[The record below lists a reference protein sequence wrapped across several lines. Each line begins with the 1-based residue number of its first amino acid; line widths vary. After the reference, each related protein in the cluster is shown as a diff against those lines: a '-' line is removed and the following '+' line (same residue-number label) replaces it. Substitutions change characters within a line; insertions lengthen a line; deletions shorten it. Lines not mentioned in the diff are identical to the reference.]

1 MPVRARARGRRLMEL
16 TPSQLR
22 TLYAIAVHPQGG
34 RLPGFNGGSLS
45 ALVRRKCVTPSKQHK
60 PKDQA
65 KGWVYRRLT
74 KKGIE
79 ALVTAG
85 LCERIKESTFGSY
98 ESVKQAAACHHEW
111 QPQLAVLFGYML
123 VNAQCAKCKAWWRG
137 ML

>member
-1 MPVRARARGRRLMEL
+1 MEL

-22 TLYAIAVHPQGG
+22 TLYAIAMHPQGG
-34 RLPGFNGGSLS
+34 RLPGFYLGSLS
-45 ALVRRKCVTPSKQHK
+45 ALVRRKCVTPSKRFGR
-60 PKDQA
+60 KDRA
-65 KGWVYRRLT
+65 PGWVYRRLT

-79 ALVTAG
+79 ALVAAG

-98 ESVKQAAACHHEW
+98 ESVKQAAICHHEW

-123 VNAQCAKCKAWWRG
+123 VNAQCLKCEAWWRG